1 MRTALAQD
9 EPRAVLERLRKTLE
23 RDRRVNARAHPL
35 TLSLE
40 DGTLVIEGEVADVP
54 AKTRAVELAQR
65 SPGVRRVVDR
75 TVVETP
81 VRTPDGELRDLY
93 RDALLGEICF
103 ENCRLVVRAQGVNH
117 CLNDPVDRRGELV
130 ATIAS
135 GVAKL
140 EGQMPS
146 LAHVRLAGVLA
157 WWIPGMRNVIN
168 ELRVEPPEEDCDEE
182 LTDAVRIAL
191 EKEPLL
197 DAAQIGVRSSAGKV
211 TLFGTLR
218 SEQQR
223 ELAETDAWYVL
234 GVRDVDNQIQV
245 QR

>member
-1 MRTALAQD
+1 MRTAPAQD
-9 EPRAVLERLRKTLE
+9 EPGAVLERIRKTLE
-23 RDRRVNARAHPL
+23 RDRRVKARAHPL

-40 DGTLVIEGEVADVP
+40 DGTLVIDGEVADLP
-54 AKTRAVELAQR
+54 AKTRAVELAR
-65 SPGVRRVVDR
+65 SFPEVQRVVDR
-75 TVVETP
+75 MLIEAP

-93 RDALLGEICF
+93 RDALLGELCF
-103 ENCRLVVRAQGVNH
+103 EHCRLVVNAQGVSI
-117 CLNDPVDRRGELV
+117 CINDPEHPRGELV

-140 EGQMPS
+140 EGKMPS

-157 WWIPGMRNVIN
+157 WWIPGMRNVVN

-182 LTDAVRIAL
+182 LTDAIRVAL

-197 DAAQIGVRSSAGKV
+197 DAAQIGVRSSAGRV
-211 TLFGTLR
+211 TLYGTLR
-218 SEQQR
+218 SERQR

-234 GVRDVDNQIQV
+234 GVRDVDNQIEV